1 MNLCKS
7 LEELQKYF
15 LEILNKQQTS
25 KNPEQETTFPKQ
37 HLKMNVSK
45 EFEFLGWVCLEGDGG
60 GGRTILMMD
69 FSNILFHSISSFWF
83 FSFHVNM
90 LLDFA

>member
-45 EFEFLGWVCLEGDGG
+45 EFEFLGVGLF
-60 GGRTILMMD
+60 GGRWGWRKD
-69 FSNILFHSISSFWF
+69 YFDDGF
-83 FSFHVNM
+83 FEYS
-90 LLDFA
+90 LS